1 MTDHHPAPG
10 RVLQRKVLADYVYEE
25 ILASLIDGR
34 REPSA
39 TISIDGL
46 ARELNVS
53 QTPVREALA
62 RLEHTGMVRRVALK
76 GYTVAPLSTSVELAQ
91 LVDARIVIEPTNAE
105 WACKRATT
113 ELCDALQETIDRLG
127 AAHTGATFAEFRD
140 YWQADEDFH
149 RIIAENAD
157 NPFVLAAFKTLGGQ
171 IQRFRFFAG
180 KGVTDADCAIAEHT
194 AILRAFLDRDPE
206 RARAAMVEHLVGVRA
221 RSVRDSG
228 GVE

>member
-1 MTDHHPAPG
+1 MTDQHPAPG
-10 RVLQRKVLADYVYEE
+10 HVLQRKVLADYVYEE
-25 ILASLIDGR
+25 ILSSLIDGR

-62 RLEHTGMVRRVALK
+62 RLEHTGMVRRIALK
-76 GYTVAPLSTSVELAQ
+76 GYTVAPLSTPKELAQ

-105 WACKRATT
+105 WACQRATT
-113 ELCDALQETIDRLG
+113 QLCDALQETIDRLG
-127 AAHTGATFAEFRD
+127 ASHTGATFAEFRD

-157 NPFVLAAFKTLGGQ
+157 NPFVLAAYKTLGGQ

-180 KGVTDADCAIAEHT
+180 KGVTDADSAIREHT
-194 AILRAFLDRDPE
+194 AILQAFLDRDPE
-206 RARAAMVEHLVGVRA
+206 RARAAMVDHLVGVRE
-221 RSVRDSG
+221 RSVRDS
-228 GVE
+228 VEAE

>member
-1 MTDHHPAPG
+1 MTDHPAPG
-10 RVLQRKVLADYVYEE
+10 PRLKRKVLADYVYEE
-25 ILASLIDGR
+25 LLASLIDGR

-46 ARELNVS
+46 ARELDVS

-76 GYTVAPLSTSVELAQ
+76 GYTVAPLSTARELAQ
-91 LVDARIVIEPTNAE
+91 LVDARLVIEPTNAE
-105 WACKRATT
+105 WACSRATG
-113 ELCDALQETIDRLG
+113 ELCEALQETIERLG
-127 AAHTGATFAEFRD
+127 AAHTGATYAEFRD
-140 YWQADEDFH
+140 YWRADEDFH

-180 KGVTDADCAIAEHT
+180 QGVTDADSAIQEHT
-194 AILRAFLDRDPE
+194 AILQAFLNRDPGQ
-206 RARAAMVEHLVGVRA
+206 ARAAMVAHLQGVKA

-228 GVE
+228 GAA